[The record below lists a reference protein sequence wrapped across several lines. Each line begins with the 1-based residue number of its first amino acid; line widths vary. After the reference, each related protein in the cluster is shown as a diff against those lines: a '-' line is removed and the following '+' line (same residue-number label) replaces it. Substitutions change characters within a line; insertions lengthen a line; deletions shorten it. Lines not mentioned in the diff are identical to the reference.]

1 MTVKWIPLDTQ
12 KVSAEKLLA
21 FRNHVLGIEE
31 ELSSVE
37 INMLDMQIA
46 DCSKDE
52 TMYNLVALDGS
63 RILAWVNGK
72 FSQPRRTDMIR
83 LVFFDVSQLLDQGVD
98 GLLYQLELA
107 LPYPYRRIEIYG
119 LGTGREKDI
128 ELITKSGYRKAF
140 DIAHYQWTKGNRP
153 ECNPATDISFEQTVD
168 PDSGFKIYTEAFQ
181 SLWDRDEI
189 DISEFT
195 NALEA
200 SDSRLSFT
208 ALLDGKPIGIMVVNK
223 GLDEHDAYLQIIA
236 IGNDARGRRV
246 GDAMISRLLD
256 LAEENQIQT
265 VSLSAYAD
273 NVQMIK
279 LLERWHFIEQF
290 RETVLFKEDK

>member
-1 MTVKWIPLDTQ
+1 MSIKWIPLDTQ
-12 KVSAEKLLA
+12 KISAEDLLA

-31 ELSSVE
+31 KPSSVE
-37 INMLDMQIA
+37 ITMLDMQIA
-46 DCSKDE
+46 DCMKDE
-52 TMYNLVALDGS
+52 TMYNLVALDGN

-72 FSQPRRTDMIR
+72 FSQSRRTDMIR
-83 LVFFDVSQLLDQGVD
+83 LVFFDVSQLHDQGVD
-98 GLLYQLELA
+98 DLLYQLELA

-119 LGTGREKDI
+119 LGTGRENDI
-128 ELITKSGYRKAF
+128 ELFIKSGYRKAF
-140 DIAHYQWTKGNRP
+140 DIAHYQWSKGARP
-153 ECNPATDISFEQTVD
+153 ECNPAPDISFEQSVNSG
-168 PDSGFKIYTEAFQ
+168 SGFKIYTEAFQ
-181 SLWDRDEI
+181 NLWDRDEI
-189 DISEFT
+189 DISEFI

-200 SDSRLSFT
+200 SDSNLSFT
-208 ALLDGKPIGIMVVNK
+208 AFLDDNPIGIMVVNK

-246 GDAMISRLLD
+246 GDVMISNLLD

-273 NVQMIK
+273 NKPMIK
-279 LLERWHFIEQF
+279 LLERWNFIEQF